1 MMRKKILPLIALM
14 LLATGTLAAQGTK
27 IIKEKQISTKT
38 VYEHFI
44 EDGEKEPVVESIE
57 RYNENGELVEV
68 KEMNR
73 KGDVRK
79 WEKYVYNE
87 DGEVL
92 EVHFLDAKGR
102 ITEKEKNIYKDGL
115 RIEKQFFNSK
125 DQMYKNKVFKYE
137 YRE

>member
-1 MMRKKILPLIALM
+1 MKKFLPLFALLIM
-14 LLATGTLAAQGTK
+14 LGGTLAAQGAKTLK
-27 IIKEKQISTKT
+27 SKQISSIT

-57 RYNENGELVEV
+57 RYDANGQMVEV
-68 KEMNR
+68 KEINR

-79 WEKYVYNE
+79 WEKYVYNA
-87 DGEVL
+87 DGKVVEL
-92 EVHFLDAKGR
+92 HFLDAKGR
-102 ITEKEKNIYKDGL
+102 VTEKEKNIYKDGL

-125 DQMYKNKVFKYE
+125 DQMYKTKVYKYE

>member
-1 MMRKKILPLIALM
+1 MMKKILAFFALM
-14 LLATGTLAAQGTK
+14 MLLTGTLVAQGTK
-27 IIKEKQISTKT
+27 TIKEKQISTKT
-38 VYEHFI
+38 VYEHFL
-44 EDGEKEPVVESIE
+44 EDGEKEPVVEAIE

-79 WEKYVYNE
+79 WEKYTYNE
-87 DGEVL
+87 DGELVEL
-92 EVHFLDAKGR
+92 QILDAKGR
-102 ITEKEKNIYKDGL
+102 VTSKEKNIYKDGL

-125 DQMYKNKVFKYE
+125 DQMFKTKVYKYE